1 MEVRMLILTVKD
13 NDKIYIGDD
22 IVVSI
27 RKSKNQTK
35 VSIDAPR
42 ELRILREKLL
52 AAAESE

>member
-1 MEVRMLILTVKD
+1 MEVRMLTLTVKD